1 MTKVLMVYPRTPSTY
16 WSFDQALP
24 FIGKRAALPP
34 LGLMTVA
41 AMLPPGYEVRLVDM
55 NVAPLRRQDIE
66 AADIVFLSAMIVQKD
81 SFEEVVRLCNDCGV
95 RVVAGGPYPTT
106 SHERIKGVDAF
117 VLGEAEL
124 TLGRMLQDLE
134 AGHLQRVYRSDDRA
148 DLATTPPPRFDIIDL
163 EAYDSMPLQYSRGC
177 PYSCEFCDIIELF
190 GRVQRT
196 KTPQQ
201 FARELDAVYNA
212 GFRGQV
218 FIVDDN
224 FVGNRAR
231 TRELMRTVVAWQTA
245 HDFPFT
251 LSTEASID
259 LARDEQLLSLME
271 QARFTM
277 VFVGIETPDEETLR
291 FTNKMQN
298 VRASVLD
305 SVRTI
310 QSRGIEVT
318 GGFIVGFDTDPG
330 DIFERQIRFIQE
342 AAIPVA
348 MVGLLTAL
356 PGTQLDRRLASEGR
370 LLAESTGNNTH
381 DLNVNFVPRMP
392 LPDLLRGYARV
403 LAEVY
408 RPRRYFAR
416 CRELMRRL
424 PRSSV
429 TVRGISWGEVRALL
443 LSVLKQTFS
452 SYGLS
457 YLRFIGGTIALRA
470 RRFPDAV
477 GHAVKGFH
485 FFSITRRVLALQ
497 AFETLVADE
506 TRRLSARVAAA
517 VGEGRARLAR
527 ETRGAVLR
535 VQARLTRLRRRLTA
549 DLRPRADRSFAAFAE
564 RCSLWLAE
572 LQPIR

>member
-55 NVAPLRRQDIE
+55 NVAPLLREDIE

-106 SHERIKGVDAF
+106 SHERIEGVDAF

-124 TLGRMLQDLE
+124 TLGRLLQDLE
-134 AGHLQRVYRSDDRA
+134 AGRLQPVYRSDERA
-148 DLATTPPPRFDIIDL
+148 DLASTPAPRFDIIDL

-201 FARELDAVYNA
+201 FARELDAVYDA

-231 TRELMRTVVAWQTA
+231 TRELMRTVVAWQTV

-291 FTNKMQN
+291 YTKKMQN
-298 VRASVLD
+298 VRASVLE

-310 QSRGIEVT
+310 QGHGIEVT
-318 GGFIVGFDTDPG
+318 GGFIVGFDTDPE

-370 LLAESTGNNTH
+370 LLAESSGNNTH

-485 FFSITRRVLALQ
+485 FFSITRRILALQ

-506 TRRLSARVAAA
+506 TRTLSERVGAA
-517 VGEGRARLAR
+517 VIEKRARLAR

-535 VQARLTRLRRRLTA
+535 VRARLARLQRRLAA
-549 DLRPRADRSFAAFAE
+549 DLRPRADRSFAAFAQ
-564 RCSLWLAE
+564 RCSLWLNE
-572 LQPIR
+572 LQPIG